1 MTSQFRSR
9 SCWRNDPWR
18 PKRLLLERR
27 LWWVVV
33 GSAGL
38 CFVDP
43 GHFFVADF
51 GLLIAEGRVVVVED
65 SVPNHECY
73 VAGFNGSRRSVCR
86 SGVGVLSV
94 SLQRKPPRTVGALWP
109 GRVCEPPCAVCTETR
124 RGHRL
129 FVFAG
134 RVGALVFRGLASN
147 VSRTACLRGRGTP
160 ARSGGDVR
168 AARAAPAVSTRS
180 RD

>member
-1 MTSQFRSR
+1 VTSQFRSR
-9 SCWRNDPWR
+9 GCWRNDPWR
-18 PKRLLLERR
+18 PKRLLWSGGCGGWWWARR
-27 LWWVVV
+27 GFV
-33 GSAGL
+33 
-38 CFVDP
+38 VDP

-65 SVPNHECY
+65 SVPKHKCY